1 MPNYLAEVFGTF
13 FLIFAGTGVVV
24 VDQITGGR
32 VGGLA
37 ISLVWGLV
45 VLAMIYSIGHVSGA
59 HMNPAVTIGFYSVG
73 RHPREE
79 VLPYIASQLIGAVA
93 ASVMLRLIFLGYETN
108 LALTAP
114 AGTELQSF
122 LLEIVITFMLMFIIM
137 GVATDDRAQ
146 GAMAGIAIGGT
157 IAALVIFAGPISGC
171 SMNPAR
177 SFAPA
182 LVTFN
187 FAHYWLYV
195 AGPIIGAVLGAQTY
209 RLLRAKP
216 AHDL

>member
-1 MPNYLAEVFGTF
+1 M
-13 FLIFAGTGVVV
+13 
-24 VDQITGGR
+24 
-32 VGGLA
+32 
-37 ISLVWGLV
+37 
-45 VLAMIYSIGHVSGA
+45 
-59 HMNPAVTIGFYSVG
+59 TIGFYSVG

-79 VLPYIASQLIGAVA
+79 VLPYIVSQVIGATA
-93 ASVMLRLIFLGYETN
+93 ASIALRLIFLGYETN

-122 LLEIVITFMLMFIIM
+122 VLEIVITFMLMFIIM

-195 AGPIIGAVLGAQTY
+195 AGPIIGAVLGAQAY

-216 AHDL
+216 AHGL